1 VSTDVNPDPPARPG
15 VSPAV
20 IAAAAV
26 AVVAL
31 VGFFGYQV
39 FTPKVYAPPVPP
51 PRRNANQ
58 DAFNAWARQRY
69 KETGGNWNKLPP
81 EDQQRFVSAAR
92 GKGKVL
98 FDTFK
103 P

>member
-1 VSTDVNPDPPARPG
+1 VSAGVNPDPPARPG
-15 VSPAV
+15 VPPAAL
-20 IAAAAV
+20 AAAAV

-39 FTPKVYAPPVPP
+39 LTPKVYAPPVPP
-51 PRRNANQ
+51 NIGNPSQ

-69 KETGGNWNKLPP
+69 KETSGNWSKLPP
-81 EDQQRFVSAAR
+81 EEQQRFMNASR
-92 GKGKVL
+92 GKGKML
-98 FDTFK
+98 FESFK